1 MSDELW
7 KKWSNDWK
15 KGINKAQQD
24 ITNFFKLPTKADSEV
39 KSNENEQES
48 NTNVTTAV
56 DKEDQSAESSSP
68 TPNDQKQILANWNQF
83 TQSSQSTIEKW
94 QQEWTQNFQKMQEH
108 LKRSNDKTKAQ
119 LQEANENMV
128 NFFDNTQKQV
138 SVFFNK
144 VNLDLQA
151 KSQESREKFI
161 EGLQGINQNWS
172 TFVNKQQKEFEKSMG
187 GWNKWVWKA
196 QLQFVFWLIPIVI
209 LFLVILGLIRTFLPG
224 LIPGL

>member
-1 MSDELW
+1 MIKRIKALNRVHQLPTIKNKYW
-7 KKWSNDWK
+7 QI
-15 KGINKAQQD
+15 GINLLNPVNLLSKNGNRNGLK
-24 ITNFFKLPTKADSEV
+24 IFKRCR
-39 KSNENEQES
+39 
-48 NTNVTTAV
+48 
-56 DKEDQSAESSSP
+56 
-68 TPNDQKQILANWNQF
+68 
-83 TQSSQSTIEKW
+83 
-94 QQEWTQNFQKMQEH
+94 EH